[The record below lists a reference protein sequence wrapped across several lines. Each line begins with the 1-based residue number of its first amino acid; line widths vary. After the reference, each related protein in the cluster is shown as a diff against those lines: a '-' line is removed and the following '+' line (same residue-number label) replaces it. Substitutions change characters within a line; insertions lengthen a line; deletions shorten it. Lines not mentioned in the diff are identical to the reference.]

1 MMSTTTASGNKA
13 SASVESLADRVAD
26 ATDVA
31 AGVAKDV
38 TDVAAGVAKDAT
50 EAATSVAREADRTLR
65 GSPDEALAM
74 LGAFSVG
81 MAVGMVATNAPRLL
95 IAAALVPA
103 AFVAW
108 VYLQRTDAGTLGT
121 SG

>member
-1 MMSTTTASGNKA
+1 MSTTTASANKA

-26 ATDVA
+26 ATDAA

-38 TDVAAGVAKDAT
+38 TDAAAGVAKDAT

-74 LGAFSVG
+74 LGALSVG

-95 IAAALVPA
+95 VAAALVPA

-108 VYLQRTDAGTLGT
+108 VYLQRTDMGVAGA
-121 SG
+121 SR